1 MFGFDRIC
9 LQGNPALAHAIA
21 QGRPVI
27 TLFIWSENE
36 VQGWRQGAA
45 SRWAL
50 HRALLSLQAD
60 LAARGLKL
68 IIKKAVGAAAGVTA
82 DLAQETGAPLIVWNR
97 RYEPLLRALDVSL
110 KRQLRATGLEIK
122 GFNSTQLLNEPHTRG
137 IRKRSALSKCIR
149 LTGRKCIIGPLIR
162 QLQWIYST

>member
-1 MFGFDRIC
+1 MTTTSKLPTIVWFRQDLR
-9 LQGNPALAHAIA
+9 LQDNRALAHAIE

-27 TLFIWSENE
+27 PLFIWSENE

-50 HRALLSLQAD
+50 HHALLSLQAD

-68 IIKKAVGAAAGVTA
+68 IIKKAVGAAAVLQQ
-82 DLAQETGAPLIVWNR
+82 LAQETGAPLIVWNR

-110 KRQLRATGLEIK
+110 KRQLRVTGLEIK
-122 GFNSTQLLNEPHTRG
+122 SFNSTLLNEPHTVASG
-137 IRKRSALSKCIR
+137 SGAPYKVYTPYWKKSASS
-149 LTGRKCIIGPLIR
+149 GH
-162 QLQWIYST
+162 